1 MDEPLVVD
9 DKPLDSVRE
18 VMANLVAYLPT
29 LFEGFIVLVLGV
41 LVAWIVSKLLV
52 RLLLFLRLDRVITR
66 LGWGRA
72 LEKGDVR
79 HSLFGLVG
87 MVVGILIFLIFLEN
101 AVVIWKMAVLSQF
114 LEKLV
119 LLIPQLITAVI
130 ILLIGWGAAT
140 TVSRSV
146 QRALYQEE
154 FERARLVARIVHAA
168 IIVVACA
175 IALVELNIAVTI
187 VTGAF
192 LIAFGA
198 LGLSFVFA
206 IGLGSKR
213 AVEMMWEE
221 RFRRQKE
228 EREKAAETSKEK

>member
-1 MDEPLVVD
+1 MP
-9 DKPLDSVRE
+9 DKPLESVRD
-18 VMANLVAYLPT
+18 VMTNLVAYLPNL
-29 LFEGFIVLVLGV
+29 LFGLFVLVLGV
-41 LVAWIVSKLLV
+41 IVAWIGSKLLV
-52 RLLLFLRLDRVITR
+52 RLLLFLRIDRVISR
-66 LGWGRA
+66 LGWGRT

-79 HSLFGLVG
+79 HSLFGLIG
-87 MVVGILIFLIFLEN
+87 TVVGILIFLIFLEN
-101 AVVIWKMAVLSQF
+101 TVVIWKMTVLSHL

-119 LLIPQLITAVI
+119 LLIPQIILAVLL
-130 ILLIGWGAAT
+130 LLIGWGVAT

-168 IIVVACA
+168 ILVVTAA
-175 IALVELNIAVTI
+175 IALVELNIAVVI

-206 IGLGSKR
+206 VGLGSRR
-213 AVEMMWEE
+213 AVEKMWEE
-221 RFRRQKE
+221 RFRRQQE
-228 EREKAAETSKEK
+228 ERELRDEKPDKK

>member
-1 MDEPLVVD
+1 MP
-9 DKPLDSVRE
+9 DKPLESVRD
-18 VMANLVAYLPT
+18 VMTNLVAYLPNL
-29 LFEGFIVLVLGV
+29 LFGLFVLVLGGI
-41 LVAWIVSKLLV
+41 VAWIGSKLLV
-52 RLLLFLRLDRVITR
+52 RLLLFLRIDRVISR
-66 LGWGRA
+66 LGWGRT

-79 HSLFGLVG
+79 HSLFGLIG
-87 MVVGILIFLIFLEN
+87 TVVGILIFLIFLEN
-101 AVVIWKMAVLSQF
+101 TVVIWKLTVLSHL

-119 LLIPQLITAVI
+119 LLIPQIILAVI
-130 ILLIGWGAAT
+130 LLLIGWGVAT

-168 IIVVACA
+168 ILVVTAA
-175 IALVELNIAVTI
+175 IALVELNIAVVI

-206 IGLGSKR
+206 VGLGSRR
-213 AVEMMWEE
+213 AVEKMWEE
-221 RFRRQKE
+221 RFRRQQE
-228 EREKAAETSKEK
+228 ERELRDEKPDKK

>member
-1 MDEPLVVD
+1 MD
-9 DKPLDSVRE
+9 DKPLESVRE
-18 VMANLVAYLPT
+18 VMTNLVAYLPS
-29 LFEGFIVLVLGV
+29 LLAGLIVLLLGMV
-41 LVAWIVSKLLV
+41 VAWIVSKLLI

-87 MVVGILIFLIFLEN
+87 TVVGILIFLIFLEN
-101 AVVIWKMAVLSQF
+101 AVVIWKMSVLSQL

-119 LLIPQLITAVI
+119 LLIPQLITAI
-130 ILLIGWGAAT
+130 IISLIGWGVAT

-154 FERARLVARIVHAA
+154 FERARLAARLVHAA
-168 IIVVACA
+168 IIVIAVA
-175 IALVELNIAVTI
+175 IALVEMKIAVVI

-192 LIAFGA
+192 LIAFSA
-198 LGLSFVFA
+198 LGLCFVFA
-206 IGLGSKR
+206 VGLGSKR
-213 AVEMMWEE
+213 AVEVMWDE

-228 EREKAAETSKEK
+228 EREKESARSKEK